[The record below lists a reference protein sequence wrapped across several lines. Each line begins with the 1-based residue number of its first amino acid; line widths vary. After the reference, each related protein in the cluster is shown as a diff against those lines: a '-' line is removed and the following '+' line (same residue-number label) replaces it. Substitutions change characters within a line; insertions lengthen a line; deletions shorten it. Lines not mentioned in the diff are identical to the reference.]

1 MPYLYDQALGAVL
14 SIVAISR
21 IPGRRFWLQADRL
34 QYCIPLMDNC
44 TLALSQSI
52 DIKHIIHQEANEC
65 LQSLLLNRRLA
76 PRKVL

>member
-21 IPGRRFWLQADRL
+21 IPGRRFWLRADRL

-44 TLALSQSI
+44 TLALS
-52 DIKHIIHQEANEC
+52 
-65 LQSLLLNRRLA
+65 
-76 PRKVL
+76 

>member
-44 TLALSQSI
+44 TLALS
-52 DIKHIIHQEANEC
+52 
-65 LQSLLLNRRLA
+65 
-76 PRKVL
+76 